1 MAKELPFFKFTPT
14 EWLVGKISFQPL
26 EVQGAFMQCCCMFW
40 KNSGVIKVDDM
51 DYRIGKNNLSQLIE
65 FDFIK
70 VEDGFL
76 RIEFLE
82 EQLVSFEGVRRS
94 RSLSGIKSAEKKAEA
109 KSTLVEKS
117 STLVED
123 YPTSVDENSTKLQQ
137 TSTDIRHKTE
147 DIDIRQLLY
156 SSLLSEIKI
165 SDGND
170 FFIVKENEV
179 SICENEIL
187 YFKTAKSFQSLF
199 IKNLKEKS
207 SPYAQQQNAKY
218 KNYVNPI
225 RIMIEKKEATVD
237 QLREAHKYLD
247 SPEGDFWKS
256 NVLSTEALR
265 KQLPKLL
272 AKKNTIPLKNQEN
285 GNTNFNKP
293 IAGRQ
298 TADTIEKNLRGW

>member
-26 EVQGAFMQCCCMFW
+26 EVQGAFIQCCCMFW
-40 KNSGVIKVDDM
+40 KNSGVIKIDDI
-51 DYRIGKNNLSQLIE
+51 DYRIGKDNLSKLIE
-65 FDFIK
+65 YDFIK

-82 EQLVSFEGVRRS
+82 EQLVSFEGVRRN

-109 KSTLVEKS
+109 KKTLVEKTSTLVEENATSVEES
-117 STLVED
+117 ST
-123 YPTSVDENSTKLQQ
+123 SRQQ
-137 TSTDIRHKTE
+137 KSTDIRHKTK
-147 DIDIRQLLY
+147 DIDIRVLLY
-156 SSLLSEIKI
+156 NSLLSEIKI
-165 SDGND
+165 SDERD
-170 FFIVKENEV
+170 LLIFKENEIDV
-179 SICENEIL
+179 DENTL
-187 YFKTAKSFQSLF
+187 QYFKTAKSFQSLF

-207 SPYAQQQNAKY
+207 SPFSQQMNAKF

-225 RIMIEKKEATVD
+225 RIMIEKKEATFE
-237 QLREAHKYLD
+237 QLREAHKYLS

-265 KQLPKLL
+265 RQLPKLL
-272 AKKNTIPLKNQEN
+272 AKKNTIPLKNQLN
-285 GNTNFNKP
+285 GNKNIERP

-298 TADTIEKNLRGW
+298 SAATIEKNLVGW